1 LKKERSGHNRATTSN
16 TYSSTSPPVQQQQ
29 PAGNTIAI
37 PLGTTSI
44 GYLTQLLK
52 QKFDNNNFEESFST
66 WELELARYERGNNA

>member
-1 LKKERSGHNRATTSN
+1 M
-16 TYSSTSPPVQQQQ
+16 QQQQ

-44 GYLTQLLK
+44 GYLTRLLK